1 MVMKNF
7 LSCKKTLIVLLV
19 ITIIS
24 LGFYAYMLARPIFYG
39 MDYRAVVEYE
49 GGVFEGTMK
58 FKSDGTMVN
67 KNTNFE
73 EEMKSFYY
81 YKDGYVFYTMASTD
95 EDYEKEVAEI
105 NENFDEAIKT
115 PFYADK
121 INAFKL
127 VAAEDDGYSTVYNCA
142 SAVLFAVIG
151 GVIEVILIGLI
162 FVSFI
167 VRKKS
172 NV

>member
-81 YKDGYVFYTMASTD
+81 YKDG
-95 EDYEKEVAEI
+95 DYEKEVAEI